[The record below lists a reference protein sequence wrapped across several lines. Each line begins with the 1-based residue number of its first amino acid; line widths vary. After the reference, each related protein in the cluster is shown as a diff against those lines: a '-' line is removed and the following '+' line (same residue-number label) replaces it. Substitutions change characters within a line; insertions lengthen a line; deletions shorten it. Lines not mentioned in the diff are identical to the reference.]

1 VAIGA
6 VVIQESKILLV
17 KRGKEP
23 SKGLWAIP
31 GGSVHLGETL
41 HQAVER
47 EIREETGLVV
57 RAKGPIYLF
66 DYIERD
72 EKNQVRFHYVIID
85 LEADLIGGDL
95 RPSDDAVDA
104 GWFSPNEVL
113 HVPITETTKTF
124 LRKIEFIR

>member
-57 RAKGPIYLF
+57 RAKEPIYLF

-104 GWFSPNEVL
+104 RWFSPDEVL

-124 LRKIEFIR
+124 LRKVEFIP